1 VETHAQH
8 VISDFG
14 FHVIVSNVKL
24 TPALSPSAPLAR
36 PFLGYCH
43 GLVALTGHDIHTVAV
58 HELGLDCT
66 ATGVLRG
73 FSPCFV
79 WQETDDRLAVVRL

>member
-1 VETHAQH
+1 M
-8 VISDFG
+8 
-14 FHVIVSNVKL
+14 IVS
-24 TPALSPSAPLAR
+24 PGAPLAR

-43 GLVALTGHDIHTVAV
+43 GLVTLTGHDIHTVAV

-79 WQETDDRLAVVRL
+79 WQETDGRNHGAVVATGQ